1 MFFAQQFE
9 MRNARELVLWRYR
22 AAGPP
27 RLAPVIDS
35 KTFDH
40 IQKHWKGWFQ
50 RKKCSLPIK
59 DGRKQLLNQ

>member
-1 MFFAQQFE
+1 MLWLICNVIDVFAQQFE

-35 KTFDH
+35 EAFDH
-40 IQKHWKGWFQ
+40 IQKHLEMLV
-50 RKKCSLPIK
+50 ST
-59 DGRKQLLNQ
+59 